1 MELQMTAN
9 ASQQGHRVL
18 SGRRIAILATVVGL
32 GTAAMYTDYAFG
44 PRTAADVLFAP
55 AYAQN
60 AQRPVGFAD
69 IVEKVKPA
77 VISVRVKMEAP
88 SDTFNFGGDDNPLRG
103 SPFEDFFKRFAQ
115 PGPNGRSEPPNGR
128 SEAPNAPR
136 RRQYATGQGS
146 GFFITADG
154 YAVTNNHVVDK
165 AESVEVT
172 TDDGKSYTAKVIG
185 TDPRTDVALIK
196 VSGRSDFPFVHFGD
210 HAPRIGDW
218 VLAVGNPFGL
228 GGTVTAGI
236 VSARGRD
243 IGAGPY
249 DDFIQIDAAVNKGN
263 SGGPTFDVD
272 GNVIGV
278 NTAIFSPSGGN
289 VGIAFDIPAETV
301 KTVVAQ
307 LRDHG
312 SVTRGW
318 IGVQI
323 QPVTADIADSLGMKN
338 ARGAL
343 VAEPQS
349 GSPADKAGI
358 KSGDVIVSVNG
369 EAVEDA
375 RNLARRIS
383 SLSPGTSVRLGIIR
397 NGREDTLT
405 LTLGELPRERQARA
419 DVEEHQDQG
428 STDVPRLGFSLAPAK
443 NGGEGVVVTSVDP
456 NGNAGDRFKNGDV
469 ILDVNGKQVSSPA
482 DVRKAVSDAH
492 AGGKRTVLMRVK
504 SGQATRFVAVP
515 IDNA

>member
-32 GTAAMYTDYAFG
+32 GTAAMYANYAFG
-44 PRTAADVLFAP
+44 PQTAANVLFAP

-88 SDTFNFGGDDNPLRG
+88 SDAMSGDDNPLRG

-115 PGPNGRSEPPNGR
+115 PGPNGR

-154 YAVTNNHVVDK
+154 YAVTNNHVVEK

-185 TDPRTDVALIK
+185 TDPRTDIALIK
-196 VSGRSDFPFVHFGD
+196 VAGGSDFPFVHLGD
-210 HAPRIGDW
+210 HSPRIGDW
-218 VLAVGNPFGL
+218 VIAVGNPFGL

-383 SLSPGTSVRLGIIR
+383 SLSPGTSVHLGIIR

-419 DVEEHQDQG
+419 DVEEHQEQT
-428 STDVPRLGFSLAPAK
+428 STDVPRLGLSLAPAK
-443 NGGEGVVVTSVDP
+443 NGSEGVVVTSVDP
-456 NGNAGDRFKNGDV
+456 NGSAGDRVKNGDV

-515 IDNA
+515 IGNA

>member
-44 PRTAADVLFAP
+44 PQTATNALFAP

-77 VISVRVKMEAP
+77 VMSVRVKMEAP
-88 SDTFNFGGDDNPLRG
+88 SDATTFNFGGDDNPLRG
-103 SPFEDFFKRFAQ
+103 SPFEEFFKRFAQ
-115 PGPNGRSEPPNGR
+115 PGPNGR

-185 TDPRTDVALIK
+185 TDPRTDIALIK

-210 HAPRIGDW
+210 KSPRIGDW

-301 KTVVAQ
+301 QKVVAQ

-323 QPVTADIADSLGMKN
+323 QPVTADIAESLGMKS

-349 GSPADKAGI
+349 GSPADKAGV

-375 RNLARRIS
+375 RNLARRIG
-383 SLSPGTSVRLGIIR
+383 SLSPGTSVKLGVIR
-397 NGREDTLT
+397 SGREDNLT

-419 DVEEHQDQG
+419 AVEEREDQG
-428 STDVPRLGFSLAPAK
+428 STDVAGLGLSLAPAK

-469 ILDVNGKQVSSPA
+469 ILDINGKQVSSPA

-515 IDNA
+515 IGNA

>member
-1 MELQMTAN
+1 MHPNRGVACCPAVELRS
-9 ASQQGHRVL
+9 SQRSSV
-18 SGRRIAILATVVGL
+18 SGRQRCTPIT
-32 GTAAMYTDYAFG
+32 AFG
-44 PRTAADVLFAP
+44 PQTATNALFAP

-88 SDTFNFGGDDNPLRG
+88 SDATTFNFGGDDNPLRG

-115 PGPNGRSEPPNGR
+115 PGQGGR

-136 RRQYATGQGS
+136 QRRQYATGQGS

-172 TDDGKSYTAKVIG
+172 TDDGKTYTAKVIG
-185 TDPRTDVALIK
+185 TDPRTDIALIK
-196 VSGRSDFPFVHFGD
+196 VEGRNDFPFVHFGD
-210 HAPRIGDW
+210 KAPRIGDW

-301 KTVVAQ
+301 KKVVAQ

-338 ARGAL
+338 AHGAL

-349 GSPADKAGI
+349 GSPAEKAGV

-375 RNLARRIS
+375 RNLARRIGT
-383 SLSPGTSVRLGIIR
+383 LSPGTSVKLGIVR

-419 DVEEHQDQG
+419 AVEEREDKG
-428 STDVPRLGFSLAPAK
+428 SIDVPRLGLSLAPAK

-482 DVRKAVSDAH
+482 DVRKAVSDAQ

-515 IDNA
+515 IGNA